1 MAKRFSFVGQA
12 SDSRKVCANKTNL
25 QTKLVRA
32 ILYILS
38 VLASLT
44 VVTLIS
50 KNLFDYICGFF
61 VVSLQVWR
69 SMRGIFASADAFTV
83 AYISVI
89 SAVTICSLLVGIR
102 LFSFIFKMCVNRI
115 KEVRIEGKKK
125 DDKTSSEVTND

>member
-1 MAKRFSFVGQA
+1 MEKRFSFVEQA
-12 SDSRKVCANKTNL
+12 SDSKKVYANKTNL

-61 VVSLQVWR
+61 VVSLQVW
-69 SMRGIFASADAFTV
+69 SMQGIFASADAFTV

-89 SAVTICSLLVGIR
+89 SGVTICSLLVGIR
-102 LFSFIFKMCVNRI
+102 LFSFIFKMCVKRI
-115 KEVRIEGKKK
+115 KEVKIEGKKK

>member
-12 SDSRKVCANKTNL
+12 SDSKKVCANKTNL

-50 KNLFDYICGFF
+50 KNLFDYVCGFF
-61 VVSLQVWR
+61 VVSLQVW
-69 SMRGIFASADAFTV
+69 SMQGIFASADAFTV

-89 SAVTICSLLVGIR
+89 SAVTICSLFVVIR
-102 LFSFIFKMCVNRI
+102 LFSFKMCVKRI
-115 KEVRIEGKKK
+115 KEVKIEGKKK
-125 DDKTSSEVTND
+125 DNKASSEVTND

>member
-1 MAKRFSFVGQA
+1 MAKRFSFVGQT
-12 SDSRKVCANKTNL
+12 SDPKKVCANKTNL

-50 KNLFDYICGFF
+50 KNLFDYVCGFF
-61 VVSLQVWR
+61 VVSLQVW
-69 SMRGIFASADAFTV
+69 SMQGIFASADAFTV

-102 LFSFIFKMCVNRI
+102 LFSFIFKMCVKRI

-125 DDKTSSEVTND
+125 SDKTSSEAAND

>member
-12 SDSRKVCANKTNL
+12 SDSKKVCANKTNL

-61 VVSLQVWR
+61 VVAGMEYAGHFCKRRRFYCCLH
-69 SMRGIFASADAFTV
+69 F
-83 AYISVI
+83 
-89 SAVTICSLLVGIR
+89 C
-102 LFSFIFKMCVNRI
+102 N
-115 KEVRIEGKKK
+115 
-125 DDKTSSEVTND
+125 